1 MNYYNEWD
9 KYAAQWLRNLIHE
22 RLIPDGHVDDRSITD
37 VEPSDLDGYTQ
48 CHFFAGIAGWS
59 YALQLAGWPED
70 REIWT
75 GSCPC
80 QPFSVAG
87 QGAGQDD
94 PRHLWPHMFRLIRAK
109 RPAVFMGEQVYAAV
123 GKGWLDGVFADLEGE
138 GYACGAIGV
147 PACAVNAPHRRD
159 RLWFVADSR
168 SARGEGLEPAEC
180 PGSFGQW
187 DWRGE
192 EDLQQVYSD
201 PYGRSKWPEPLVR
214 RMDDGIPKRLERLH
228 AFGNAIV
235 PPLAAELIAA
245 YMETQ

>member
-159 RLWFVADSR
+159 RLWFVADSQWNEQPR
-168 SARGEGLEPAEC
+168 QEQRQWEAGRMGRV
-180 PGSFGQW
+180 GQSVAW
-187 DWRGE
+187 DGYWKDTLSRFRA
-192 EDLQQVYSD
+192 L
-201 PYGRSKWPEPLVR
+201 
-214 RMDDGIPKRLERLH
+214 DDGIQRCVEATDAAR
-228 AFGNAIV
+228 NAIV